1 MGDGGE
7 VFEQQRG
14 NASSVEFVVD
24 HECSLGFVASGPAFV
39 ARPGNELVLRL
50 DCQRDTVDH
59 VDVGE
64 VLELA
69 GVQFGLGREVATV
82 DALG

>member
-1 MGDGGE
+1 

-14 NASSVEFVVD
+14 NASSVELVVN
-24 HECSLGFVASGPAFV
+24 HERGFCLVTSRPAFV
-39 ARPGNELVLRL
+39 TCPGHELILRL

-64 VLELA
+64 VIEFA
-69 GVQFGLGREVATV
+69 GVQFGLG
-82 DALG
+82 